1 MDGFT
6 TGTPICNPVLDVEER
21 AKRRA
26 FGRRAH
32 EIEGNPLD
40 AEDIALFESFD
51 REGLT
56 DEERRAVLARQARLL
71 AAR

>member
-1 MDGFT
+1 MDGDT
-6 TGTPICNPVLDVEER
+6 TLARSSSEER

-40 AEDIALFESFD
+40 AEDIALFERFD

-56 DEERRAVLARQARLL
+56 DEQRRAVLTRRAQQL
-71 AAR
+71 AEG